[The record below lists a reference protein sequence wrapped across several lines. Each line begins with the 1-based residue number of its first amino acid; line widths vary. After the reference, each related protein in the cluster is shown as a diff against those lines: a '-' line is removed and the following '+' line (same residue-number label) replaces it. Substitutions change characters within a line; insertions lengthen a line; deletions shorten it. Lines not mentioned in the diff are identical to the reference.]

1 MIIGI
6 ITISK
11 VENICKV
18 KCYISRMLKSVKYI
32 CEYIVNK
39 VSQIKIKRSKRSYF
53 DLFDCKIYLDD
64 IIYKFIKKKQRIE
77 IYFFA
82 KNYFE
87 NFEDIENLIFISN
100 FVNCKIFIF
109 FYCTL
114 NSRYL

>member
-1 MIIGI
+1 
-6 ITISK
+6 
-11 VENICKV
+11 
-18 KCYISRMLKSVKYI
+18 MLKSVKYI

-39 VSQIKIKRSKRSYF
+39 VSQIKIKLSDKNKSKRSYF